1 MYDGKHE
8 REIKLDMLIDCDVE
22 NEDFKYISE
31 FIRRNIDENFDINK
45 FAVYEN
51 SSVNVGGTTNLSI
64 LSLKYKLNGFRTDSG
79 YDFYICNNE
88 AIKLTIKGNPLCIDD
103 EEFPDIKYYSDEEL
117 KQMALEEIKLY
128 KNEVVEKQR
137 VLKKYKDGKYVYG
150 VVTEIINTASNI
162 GRAEYF
168 EIEG

>member
-1 MYDGKHE
+1 M
-8 REIKLDMLIDCDVE
+8 
-22 NEDFKYISE
+22 
-31 FIRRNIDENFDINK
+31 
-45 FAVYEN
+45 
-51 SSVNVGGTTNLSI
+51 
-64 LSLKYKLNGFRTDSG
+64 
-79 YDFYICNNE
+79 
-88 AIKLTIKGNPLCIDD
+88 GNHLCIDD

-137 VLKKYKDGKYVYG
+137 VLKRYKDGKYVYG

-162 GRAEYF
+162 GRTEYF